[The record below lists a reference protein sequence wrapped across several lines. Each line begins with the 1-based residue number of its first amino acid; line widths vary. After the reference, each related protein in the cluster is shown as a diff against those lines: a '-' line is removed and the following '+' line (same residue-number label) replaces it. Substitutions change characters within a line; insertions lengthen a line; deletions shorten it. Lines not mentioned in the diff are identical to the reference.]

1 MELDPAYF
9 IHDQPSSF
17 PSTPPSIPDLP
28 LPPITLPTVPPPS
41 VSPHTTRV
49 SFSGAQSGK
58 MSSGLDLSGVASPY
72 ASAGAGAGP
81 ARERGG
87 GEAGAGGGLEERVGR
102 GGSLGDDE
110 ATLDSDIARARMERA
125 SRRTRTLS
133 TDLYSSSSTNNDS
146 RDTASAR
153 QNILNLVNAGQQ
165 QLGSSSSSTPSLAM
179 FMGGGAKARVHKVGT
194 GMTEAEREETERL
207 EREMAATRAR
217 WGNKP
222 EEDTAPPAGGMSLA
236 SLMKGGAAAGNAV
249 NANVAKRWQPA
260 EQSPSSQPA
269 PSPKPAPASSFGQTP
284 APRSLASAFGSTATG
299 PRLNSPSPI
308 TRPAAADDGPA
319 HARPQNGGGLG
330 VAMPGLAI
338 ERPSSLPSPSAVP
351 PPSSSAVG
359 PESPALVEPKVISR
373 SAPSSTPQPSEPA
386 QNPKPIPFE
395 IDGLASASAVLHTGT
410 PPSSYTSPRLESPSK
425 QLAAAN
431 NTLTRLQSSNIV
443 AERLKFAEQLQQQ
456 QSTPASP
463 SASAQSSPTKAA
475 DKRRSVLERWGRD
488 SPNVFTGQGT
498 SKSQG
503 LPSPGLTPSSWSS
516 KPISSSPPPK
526 QNQEEVVEIKS
537 PSPVEPALIGRA
549 KVEEVPAQTE
559 VVAEEV
565 APKLVHV
572 TRDRARPSKSTPR
585 TMSSAVATSAATPS
599 EVPTSSFSDPAPN
612 TTAQKTPAPPT
623 SNAPTSGYSKPSW
636 SGAPI
641 GVKEPSKPSSPWSR
655 PEGDVAPERKYSRG
669 VTLPGMGSLPHKS
682 PSPSLPP
689 PRISI
694 PPPLS
699 SPTKSASEPM
709 PASPGRPSVKAA
721 AMRWGKAV
729 GSGSATTLAS
739 MQALK
744 QSYGVKVAPR
754 TEPERDVFSEEG
766 RAASVEVR
774 ATPLAVSQPNLVAS
788 PAAPALS
795 PPPPKSLETVKPAA
809 PAKGP
814 SSSSLVDSIVS
825 LALSHSSSARL
836 PAGETLSLDVFHLN
850 SPTDNPHPIEHNH
863 LFHLDEI
870 LGIVHRSES
879 PVGSG
884 EVKTTCFVWRGSEAR
899 ETPKTGE
906 RIAKL
911 GRKTGVEPVEVR
923 YREEP
928 RALVEVFANQ
938 LTICRGR
945 REDFNH
951 LDKRLFS
958 VQSHED
964 VVFVEEVDLSARNIC
979 SGYCSVFSLVGEVYA
994 WLGEGSTP
1002 SEREACCDFAEAIA
1016 DGRSVTVLA
1025 EGEETALFWHS
1036 LDGLEYAS
1044 AHYWRDRALH
1054 PQKVSLIQLDSAS
1067 DSASRIDSLAVS
1079 DAHISLLDG
1088 GFAEHWIVVP
1098 EKARHKKDE
1107 LRAALEAART
1117 LASKFEERGFESRTP
1132 FHVIVFPSLVPRDV
1146 PFLSRQLD
1154 FTLLNAGARP
1164 TRMNVLTAEEAREQL
1179 L

>member
-1 MELDPAYF
+1 MDLDPAYF
-9 IHDQPSSF
+9 IHDPPSS
-17 PSTPPSIPDLP
+17 STPPSIPDLP
-28 LPPITLPTVPPPS
+28 LPPITLPALPPPS

-58 MSSGLDLSGVASPY
+58 MTSGLDLSRAASPMGAGY
-72 ASAGAGAGP
+72 RGASVGAGP
-81 ARERGG
+81 GPGASARGD
-87 GEAGAGGGLEERVGR
+87 EAGAGGGLEE
-102 GGSLGDDE
+102 
-110 ATLDSDIARARMERA
+110 DIARARMERA
-125 SRRTRTLS
+125 SRRTRTLP
-133 TDLYSSSSTNNDS
+133 TDLYSSADSNDS

-207 EREMAATRAR
+207 EREMAATRAK

-222 EEDTAPPAGGMSLA
+222 EKEDTAPPAGVMSLA
-236 SLMKGGAAAGNAV
+236 SLMKGGATAGNAV
-249 NANVAKRWQPA
+249 TANVANRWQLV

-269 PSPKPAPASSFGQTP
+269 PSPKPALSPSPASSCGQTP
-284 APRSLASAFGSTATG
+284 ASRSVASAFGSTATG
-299 PRLNSPSPI
+299 PRLNSPSSSIP
-308 TRPAAADDGPA
+308 PADDEGPA
-319 HARPQNGGGLG
+319 RARPQDTGGLG
-330 VAMPGLAI
+330 VGI
-338 ERPSSLPSPSAVP
+338 ERASSLPSPSAVP
-351 PPSSSAVG
+351 APSSLAAR
-359 PESPALVEPKVISR
+359 PQSPALVEPKVIPR
-373 SAPSSTPQPSEPA
+373 SAPSSSPQPSEPT
-386 QNPKPIPFE
+386 QNPKPAAFG
-395 IDGLASASAVLHTGT
+395 IDALASANAALHTGT

-425 QLAAAN
+425 QFAAAN
-431 NTLTRLQSSNIV
+431 ITLTRLQSSNIV
-443 AERLKFAEQLQQQ
+443 AERLKFAEQLQQP
-456 QSTPASP
+456 SAPASP
-463 SASAQSSPTKAA
+463 SVSAQSSPTKA
-475 DKRRSVLERWGRD
+475 DKRKSVLERWGRD
-488 SPNVFTGQGT
+488 SPNVFTGQGAL
-498 SKSQG
+498 KSQT
-503 LPSPGLTPSSWSS
+503 LPSPGLPPSSRSG

-526 QNQEEVVEIKS
+526 QNQEELVETKS
-537 PSPVEPALIGRA
+537 PSPVEPAFIGSA
-549 KVEEVPAQTE
+549 KTEEVPQAE

-565 APKLVHV
+565 APKLVHI

-585 TMSSAVATSAATPS
+585 TMSSAVATSDATPS
-599 EVPTSSFSDPAPN
+599 EAPTSSFSEAAPTA
-612 TTAQKTPAPPT
+612 TTQNTPAPAAASPASLIAT
-623 SNAPTSGYSKPSW
+623 LIAPTSSYSKPTW

-655 PEGDVAPERKYSRG
+655 PEGDAAPERKYSRG
-669 VTLPGMGSLPHKS
+669 VALPGLGSLPSKS

-689 PRISI
+689 APISI
-694 PPPLS
+694 PSPVS
-699 SPTKSASEPM
+699 SPTKSASEAM

-721 AMRWGKAV
+721 AMRWGKAA
-729 GSGSATTLAS
+729 GSGSAATLAS

-754 TEPERDVFSEEG
+754 TGPEPDVFREEG
-766 RAASVEVR
+766 RAVPVEVR
-774 ATPLAVSQPNLVAS
+774 ATLPAVSQPKLVAQ
-788 PAAPALS
+788 PAAPAHSL
-795 PPPPKSLETVKPAA
+795 PRPKPLETVKPAA
-809 PAKGP
+809 PTQRS

-836 PAGETLSLDVFHLN
+836 PEGETLSLDVFHLN

-879 PVGSG
+879 PIGSG
-884 EVKTTCFVWRGSEAR
+884 EIKTTCFVWRGSEAR
-899 ETPKTGE
+899 ETLKTGE

-911 GRKTGVEPVEVR
+911 GQKTGVEPVEIR
-923 YREEP
+923 YRQEP

-1002 SEREACCDFAEAIA
+1002 LEREACCDFAEAIA

-1044 AHYWRDRALH
+1044 AHYWHDRAFH

-1067 DSASRIDSLAVS
+1067 SASRIDSLAIS
-1079 DAHISLLDG
+1079 DAHVSLLDG
-1088 GFAEHWIVVP
+1088 GFAEHWVVVP
-1098 EKARHKKDE
+1098 EKARQKKDE
-1107 LRAALEAART
+1107 LRAALEAAKM
-1117 LASKFEERGFESRTP
+1117 LASKFEERGFGSRTP
-1132 FHVIVFPSLVPRDV
+1132 FHVIAFPSLIPRDV

-1154 FTLLNAGARP
+1154 FRPLNAGARP